1 MLSKVEF
8 NKMKLLWRSVE
19 WNDADDYRKAVV
31 ALKRVLA
38 AAKDP
43 NADELMTPFRY
54 EMIQLDDDANVFCDV
69 QLCIRM

>member
-19 WNDADDYRKAVV
+19 CNDADDYRKAVV

-43 NADELMTPFRY
+43 NADELMTPLRY

-69 QLCIRM
+69 ASGS